1 MSLTIH
7 PPVCFT
13 ETGNRSHNEDSVFPP
28 PGRATVADRLFLVC
42 DGVGGEHR
50 GEVASAEACRCLS
63 DYFEGSPDLTASP
76 DEVQQALDYT
86 RQAFA
91 AIEKQDPDTAGM
103 ATTLTLLYLL
113 DNRVVI
119 AHLGDSRIYQVRDGK
134 IIYQTR
140 DHKWVNDL
148 IASGVITEEQAREHP
163 KKNVITRVLS
173 ASRPDPADYE
183 LIDDVRVGDYF
194 FLCTDGVLERVY
206 DGLLEYHLGQVSS
219 EPISTESVMGAIQE
233 ECAGMTNDN
242 FSAYLIKIESVGK
255 EASVV
260 SMLDKEITA
269 QPDRSILP
277 SAHIWESRPT

>member
-28 PGRATVADRLFLVC
+28 PGRATMADRLFLVC

-63 DYFEGSPDLTASP
+63 DYCLHNPDALTST
-76 DEVQQALDYT
+76 EQVQQALDYT
-86 RQAFA
+86 RRAFE
-91 AIEKQDPDTAGM
+91 AIEQQDTEAKGM
-103 ATTLTLLYLL
+103 ATTLTLLLLL
-113 DNRVVI
+113 DDQVVI

-140 DHKWVNDL
+140 DHKWVNEL

-173 ASRPDPADYE
+173 ASRPDPADFKI
-183 LIDDVRVGDYF
+183 IDDVRVGDYF

-219 EPISTESVMGAIQE
+219 EPISTESIMSAIQE
-233 ECAGMTNDN
+233 ECEGMTNDN
-242 FSAYLIKIESVGK
+242 FSAYLIQIESVSSG
-255 EASVV
+255 ESLVSV
-260 SMLDKEITA
+260 LDKEVTA

-277 SAHIWESRPT
+277 SAHIWEPKEK

>member
-7 PPVCFT
+7 QPVCFN

-28 PGRATVADRLFLVC
+28 PGRATVTDRLFLVC

-63 DYFEGSPDLTASP
+63 DYCLHNPQTLSSPEQL
-76 DEVQQALDYT
+76 QQALDYT
-86 RQAFA
+86 RRAFA
-91 AIEKQDPDTAGM
+91 EIEKQNPDTTGM
-103 ATTLTLLYLL
+103 ATTLTLMLLL
-113 DNRVVI
+113 DRQAVT

-140 DHKWVNDL
+140 DHKWVNEL

-173 ASRPDPADYE
+173 ASRPDQADFAI
-183 LIDDVRVGDYF
+183 IDDVRAGDYF

-206 DGLLEYHLGQVSS
+206 DGLLEYHLGPVSS
-219 EPISTESVMGAIQE
+219 EPASTESIMSAIQE
-233 ECAGMTNDN
+233 ECEGMTNDN
-242 FSAYLIKIESVGK
+242 FSAYLIQIESVSNG
-255 EASVV
+255 ESLVAL
-260 SMLDKEITA
+260 LDKEITA
-269 QPDRSILP
+269 QPDRSFP
-277 SAHIWESRPT
+277 PPTHIWEPRAT